1 MDLPFVQSHVPA
13 DTAALAGWQSG
24 DAWLAGGTWL
34 FSEPQPQLRRL
45 LDLQAFAWEPLRVSE
60 EGLEIAATCR
70 LSDLAGFEPPP
81 RWRAGHVIR
90 RCCEA
95 LLGSFKVWNEA
106 TVGGNVCLSLAAAP
120 MTSLAASLD
129 GVCEVW
135 HGDGRTELV
144 AGVDFVTGICSNVLA
159 PGSLLRSI
167 RLPERTLRCD
177 AAFRQVSRTP
187 IGRSAALVIGT
198 RYPGE
203 DPLTITVT
211 ASVTRPLQLRFAAPP
226 DQTELRD
233 AIRAADPPYFEDAHG
248 TPAWR
253 AHLTELLS
261 GQVLTELTGEMP
273 R

>member
-1 MDLPFVQSHVPA
+1 MDLPFVESQMQASES
-13 DTAALAGWQSG
+13 ALARWQSG

-34 FSEPQPQLRRL
+34 VSEPQPQLRRL
-45 LDLQAFAWEPLRVSE
+45 LDLHAFAWEPLSVSD

-70 LSDLAGFEPPP
+70 LADLARFEPPS

-90 RCCEA
+90 SCCEA
-95 LLGSFKVWNEA
+95 LLGSFKIWNEA
-106 TVGGNVCLSLAAAP
+106 TVGGNICLSLPAGP

-135 HGDGRTELV
+135 HSDGQIELV
-144 AGVDFVTGICSNVLA
+144 AAVDFVTGIRSNVLA

-167 RLPERTLRCD
+167 KLPERALCSD

-198 RYPGE
+198 RYPAE
-203 DPLTITVT
+203 DPVALTVSAAVT
-211 ASVTRPLQLRFAAPP
+211 HPVQLRFQRPP
-226 DQTELRD
+226 DAAELRQ
-233 AIRAADPPYFEDAHG
+233 AIRAAEPPYFEDAHG
-248 TPAWR
+248 TPDWR
-253 AHLTELLS
+253 AHLSELLS
-261 GQVLTELTGEMP
+261 HQVLTELSPEVP

>member
-1 MDLPFVQSHVPA
+1 MDLPFVESQVQA
-13 DTAALAGWQSG
+13 DTAALSGWRAG

-34 FSEPQPQLRRL
+34 FSEPQPNLRRL
-45 LDLQAFAWEPLRVSE
+45 LDLQAFAWEPLKVSD
-60 EGLEIAATCR
+60 EGLEIAATCT
-70 LSDLAGFEPPP
+70 LSELARFEPPS

-90 RCCEA
+90 SCCEA

-106 TVGGNVCLSLAAAP
+106 TVGGNICLALAAGP

-135 HGDGRTELV
+135 HSDGRIELV
-144 AGVDFVTGICSNVLA
+144 AGVDFVTGIRSTVLA

-167 RLPERTLRCD
+167 KLPERALCSN
-177 AAFRQVSRTP
+177 AAFRQASRTP

-211 ASVTRPLQLRFAAPP
+211 AAVTSPLQLQFQTPP
-226 DQTELRD
+226 DTRELRD
-233 AIRAADPPYFEDAHG
+233 TIRAAEAPYFEDAHG

-261 GQVLTELTGEMP
+261 EQVLQELTFEVP
-273 R
+273 Q